1 MAWTLSIITMDNYPI
16 VLGMDFLDSVKVVSI
31 PLTNTMCILG
41 EGDMNMAPLAR
52 KTNMQVKQLLTMQL
66 HKGVKKPHPTYISI
80 LKDESKND
88 LEMCLV
94 RSNTFLRSS
103 RV

>member
-1 MAWTLSIITMDNYPI
+1 
-16 VLGMDFLDSVKVVSI
+16 MDFLDSVKVA
-31 PLTNTMCILG
+31 LTNTMCILG